1 MFIVFF
7 LREGCERGCQRMA
20 EQKRP
25 GRWRV
30 KLLIA
35 GMILLVLLL
44 CAGCVALTLFLQ
56 DSRMVTGR
64 SGFVQQAVWR
74 GTLVL
79 IVASLAVMLL
89 FRLRDPE
96 QSGLTVGL
104 CTVLILLCLAGCYFL
119 VRPVVLDLPYLE
131 QPAVTY
137 LNALG
142 FDVDDFSDA
151 PTEYEISGTGLD
163 GKDYTFSIGIN
174 LYNSGRTIWE
184 ENHSLH
190 AKVAYLPHTDVVM
203 SLEYLPA
210 LDEVA
215 RALYPSSPD
224 LPENWDSLAI
234 QINDSVY
241 TLPQPLSDFLDDGWT
256 FADPADA
263 ERTLAGASE
272 PYSDYDHISLDLV
285 NQAEQEIDV
294 TVYNTSEQDLPI
306 SECTVGGL
314 YIIYGNYDF
323 SGQQVQL
330 PGGMMLGWSNREDVL
345 RQYGTPSDAFEDYSL
360 DYNVSPAH
368 RLNLTFTD
376 DGILDSIMIH
386 AQEYFRSD

>member
-1 MFIVFF
+1 M
-7 LREGCERGCQRMA
+7 
-20 EQKRP
+20 
-25 GRWRV
+25 
-30 KLLIA
+30 
-35 GMILLVLLL
+35 
-44 CAGCVALTLFLQ
+44 
-56 DSRMVTGR
+56 
-64 SGFVQQAVWR
+64 
-74 GTLVL
+74 
-79 IVASLAVMLL
+79 
-89 FRLRDPE
+89 
-96 QSGLTVGL
+96 
-104 CTVLILLCLAGCYFL
+104 
-119 VRPVVLDLPYLE
+119 E

-163 GKDYTFSIGIN
+163 GKDYTFSIGTD
-174 LYNSGRTIWE
+174 LYDSGRTIWE

-190 AKVAYLPHTDVVM
+190 AKVGYLPTPM
-203 SLEYLPA
+203 WSCRWNTCP
-210 LDEVA
+210 
-215 RALYPSSPD
+215 RWTKRPGPCTPSSTD

-314 YIIYGNYDF
+314 YIIYGNYDSTGSRF
-323 SGQQVQL
+323 SC
-330 PGGMMLGWSNREDVL
+330 
-345 RQYGTPSDAFEDYSL
+345 
-360 DYNVSPAH
+360 PA
-368 RLNLTFTD
+368 
-376 DGILDSIMIH
+376 
-386 AQEYFRSD
+386 A